1 MVNQA
6 TEEAGIRLQDLD
18 GVAYTAGPGLAGSLL
33 VGAGFSKSLAWGLDV
48 PALGI
53 HHMEGHLLAP
63 MIDEVVPIDMPFLA
77 LLVSGGHTLLVDAC
91 RLGSYEVL
99 GESLDD
105 AVGEAFDKVAKM
117 LDLGYPGGPLV
128 EQLAKSGDPDRFDF
142 PRPMVNRPGLDF
154 SFSGLKTHVRNTIA
168 QHTVDAALKADVC
181 RGFTDAVVDVLVVK
195 CRRAIRQS
203 GAKKLVVA
211 GGVSAN
217 KDIRNSLEIL
227 GKEEDVR
234 IVFPSMKFTTD
245 NGAMIAYVGHR
256 RMGLGERDETELAV
270 RARWPLNELSP
281 P

>member
-1 MVNQA
+1 M
-6 TEEAGIRLQDLD
+6 E
-18 GVAYTAGPGLAGSLL
+18 PGWFVCPRRIANWP
-33 VGAGFSKSLAWGLDV
+33 GFDCS
-48 PALGI
+48 
-53 HHMEGHLLAP
+53 
-63 MIDEVVPIDMPFLA
+63 
-77 LLVSGGHTLLVDAC
+77 VSV
-91 RLGSYEVL
+91 
-99 GESLDD
+99 
-105 AVGEAFDKVAKM
+105 
-117 LDLGYPGGPLV
+117 
-128 EQLAKSGDPDRFDF
+128 
-142 PRPMVNRPGLDF
+142 
-154 SFSGLKTHVRNTIA
+154 LKTHVRNTIEK
-168 QHTVDAALKADVC
+168 HSVDAALKADVC